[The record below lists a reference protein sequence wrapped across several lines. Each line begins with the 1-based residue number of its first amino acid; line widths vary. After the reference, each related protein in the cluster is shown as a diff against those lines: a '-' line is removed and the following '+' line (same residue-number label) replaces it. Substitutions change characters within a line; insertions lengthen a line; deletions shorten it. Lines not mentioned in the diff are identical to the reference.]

1 MKLFKMIAA
10 AAAMSITALAIVAV
24 PAQATVSIVMF
35 SNGDVTDPSEEDA
48 DMADALESLGTVTLF
63 DGGTGSASD
72 WTTALNGAT
81 ALVLPEGDVFNSD
94 YMTDDAADVLA
105 GFVAAGHPIITTGA
119 YEHADL
125 IDYITNVDREW
136 EDDSVDGEWDLN
148 IASDELPDTLP
159 NANYAGGISNWA
171 DWTLDDRAG
180 VTPIYINA
188 SRTNVAVAAFEH
200 GDGFIYYYGYD
211 WYPDSDDVTSGAR
224 ESWNEALRLGASGAF
239 SSALDASS
247 IAMGIALDIAVG
259 DAIEGAPVVAEASG
273 LKAGTE
279 WTLTLRSTPI
289 VLDDGVVGNAGAILA
304 NVTIPAGLEPGTHT
318 LTVVGTAAD
327 GTVYQRVLTFVIAS
341 DGTLESEPV
350 LGALEVV
357 ELPNTGAGDTAPLG
371 LAALALVVSGAAVV
385 AVRRRK
391 VA

>member
-1 MKLFKMIAA
+1 MKLFKLIAA
-10 AAAMSITALAIVAV
+10 AAAMSISALALVAV
-24 PAQATVSIVMF
+24 PAQATASIVMF
-35 SNGDVTDPSEEDA
+35 SNENVTDPTEEDA

-63 DGGTGSASD
+63 DGGDGSASA
-72 WTTALNGAT
+72 WTTALSGAT

-94 YMTDDAADVLA
+94 YMTDAAADVLA

-125 IDYITNVDREW
+125 IDYITEIDRDW
-136 EDDSVDGEWDLN
+136 EDDSVDGQWDLN
-148 IASDELPDTLP
+148 IASDVLPESLP

-180 VTPIYINA
+180 VTPIYIDSA
-188 SRTNVAVAAFEH
+188 RTNVGVAAFAH
-200 GDGFIYYYGYD
+200 GSGFIYYYGYD
-211 WYPDSDDVTSGAR
+211 WYPDGEEITSGVR
-224 ESWNEALRLGASGAF
+224 ESWNEALRLGASGEF
-239 SSALDASS
+239 SAALEASPVA
-247 IAMGIALDIAVG
+247 IGISLDIAVG
-259 DAIEGAPVVAEASG
+259 DAIEGAPVTAEASG
-273 LKAGTE
+273 LKADTD

-289 VLDDGVVGNAGAILA
+289 VLDEGVVGNAGAILA
-304 NVTIPAGLEPGTHT
+304 SVTIPAGLEPGTHT

-357 ELPNTGAGDTAPLG
+357 ELPNTGAGDFAPLG
-371 LAALALVVSGAAVV
+371 LSALALMFAGAAAV

-391 VA
+391 A